1 MQLPVNSFK
10 HAIAGFRPQ
19 IGLWAMLSSPITVE
33 ILAGAGFDWLVLDTE
48 HAPNELPMVL
58 SQLQAAKGGTAHPV
72 VRVPWND
79 HVAIKRFLDIGAQTI
94 LIPYVQTAEE
104 ARQAVAATR
113 YPPAGVRGFAGGA
126 RASDYGRITD
136 YATACQ
142 EQICVLVQVETRQA
156 VANIEA
162 IAAVPG
168 IDGLFIGPG
177 DLSADCGHLGQ
188 LEHPEMLALIEE
200 AIKRIRAAGKPPGI
214 LTGNEAL
221 ARRYLEIGCVFTAVG
236 SDTGLLARN
245 AEALAGRFKG

>member
-10 HAIAGFRPQ
+10 QAIAAFRPQ

-79 HVAIKRFLDIGAQTI
+79 MVAIKRFLDIGAPTI

-126 RASDYGRITD
+126 RASDYGRIKD
-136 YATACQ
+136 YAQSCQ

-156 VANIEA
+156 LANIEK

-177 DLSADCGHLGQ
+177 DLAADCGHAGE
-188 LEHPEMLALIEE
+188 LEHPGVLAMIED

-221 ARRYLEIGCVFTAVG
+221 ARRYLELGCVFTAVG
-236 SDTGLLARN
+236 SDTGLLARS
-245 AEALAGRFKG
+245 AEALAGRFKA